1 MARAFQSLRVIRLN
15 SDTKKPVLNIL
26 VSKKTGYMNVT
37 INGTLFYYNLT
48 QAFKDPNDIDF
59 DEIANYQ
66 NTTGKKVIVVK
77 RK

>member
-1 MARAFQSLRVIRLN
+1 MPSRLN
-15 SDTKKPVLNIL
+15 QSITILRPKSNINKPTFIIAR
-26 VSKKTGYMNVT
+26 KTGYLNVT
-37 INGTLFYYNLT
+37 INGIPFYYNLT

>member
-1 MARAFQSLRVIRLN
+1 MPSRLSQSITILRPKTSINKPTFIIAR
-15 SDTKKPVLNIL
+15 
-26 VSKKTGYMNVT
+26 KTGYLNVR
-37 INGTLFYYNLT
+37 INGMLFYYNLT

>member
-1 MARAFQSLRVIRLN
+1 MPAYFRQSITVISERRK
-15 SDTKKPVLNIL
+15 SKPTLLITR
-26 VSKKTGYMNVT
+26 KTGYQNIIV
-37 INGTLFYYNLT
+37 NGIPFFYNLT

>member
-15 SDTKKPVLNIL
+15 SDKKKPILNIL
-26 VSKKTGYMNVT
+26 VARKTGYMNVS
-37 INGTLFYYNLT
+37 INGRLFYYNLT